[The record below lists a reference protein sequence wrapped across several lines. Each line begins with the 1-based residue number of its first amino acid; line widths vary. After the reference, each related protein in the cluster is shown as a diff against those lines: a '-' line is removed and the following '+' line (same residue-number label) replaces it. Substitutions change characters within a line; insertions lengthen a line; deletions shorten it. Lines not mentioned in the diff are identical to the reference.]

1 MTDPRDDWR
10 TNDAEDLFKAVLSL
24 ETADEVARFMRD
36 LCTYRELE
44 EMTARWKA
52 VRLLEQ
58 ALPYR
63 EVAAETG
70 MSTATVTRVSQWLQH
85 GMGGYRIALDRRGQA
100 G

>member
-10 TNDAEDLFKAVLSL
+10 TDEAEDLFEALLSL
-24 ETADEVARFMRD
+24 ESADEVARFMRD

-52 VRLLEQ
+52 VLLLEE

-63 EVAAETG
+63 EIAAETG

-85 GMGGYRIALDRRGQA
+85 GMGGYRIALDRRERSE
-100 G
+100 

>member
-10 TNDAEDLFKAVLSL
+10 TNDAEDLFNAVLSL

-36 LCTYRELE
+36 LCTYRELQ

-52 VRLLEQ
+52 VRLLEG

-63 EVAAETG
+63 EIAAETG
-70 MSTATVTRVSQWLQH
+70 MSTATVTRVNQWLQH
-85 GMGGYRIALDRRGQA
+85 GMGGYRIALERRDRTG
-100 G
+100 

>member
-10 TNDAEDLFKAVLSL
+10 TDDADDLFAALLSL
-24 ETADEVARFMRD
+24 ETPDEVARFMRD

-52 VRLLEQ
+52 VRLLEES
-58 ALPYR
+58 LPYR
-63 EVAAETG
+63 EISAETG

-85 GMGGYRIALDRRGQA
+85 GMGGYRIALDRRTSTT
-100 G
+100 